1 MNPEIKELLRANLTQ
16 EFVASMRQ
24 DQAIAHVPLQVE
36 FYNIIQIRK
45 ARVEREKQAFIAIQ
59 SGSKVLEEY

>member
-45 ARVEREKQAFIAIQ
+45 AREEREKQAFIAIQ